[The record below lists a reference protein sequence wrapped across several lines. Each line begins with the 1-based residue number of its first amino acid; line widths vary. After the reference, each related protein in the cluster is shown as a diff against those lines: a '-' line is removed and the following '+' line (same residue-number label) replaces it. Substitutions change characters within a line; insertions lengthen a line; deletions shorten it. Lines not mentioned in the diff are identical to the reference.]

1 MTDWKTELLMAG
13 QISLA
18 AVLGGIIGYERE
30 RHGQEAGVRTFGMV
44 ALGACVFGLVSLHA
58 RGVVD
63 TTRIA
68 SQVVVG
74 IGFLGAGIVLHRDG
88 KVAGLTTA
96 ATLWATA
103 AVGLAVAFDMYIVAL
118 LTVVIVMGMLLARQ
132 LFGKKPTPGG
142 EKPPS
147 AS

>member
-1 MTDWKTELLMAG
+1 MMDWKTELLMAG

-18 AVLGGIIGYERE
+18 ALFGGIIGCERE
-30 RHGQEAGVRTFGMV
+30 RRGQEAGVRTFGMV

-58 RGVVD
+58 RGAVD

-74 IGFLGAGIVLHRDG
+74 IGFLGAGIILHREG
-88 KVAGLTTA
+88 KVTGLTTA

-103 AVGLAVAFDMYIVAL
+103 AVGLAVAFSMYVVAL
-118 LTVVIVMGMLLARQ
+118 LAVAIVMGLLLAGRF
-132 LFGKKPTPGG
+132 FG
-142 EKPPS
+142 ENSPPKS
-147 AS
+147 